1 MDIYITLPQ
10 NVPQSAR
17 TTRGASNAVM
27 QRLSS
32 NESPLSPDHLVAWGR
47 KNLPGIAFAA
57 AITVVAILLAMVEKR
72 LFDYE
77 ILEPLVLGL
86 ILGIA
91 IRSIWGVPAILLPGI
106 AFAAK
111 QILEFA
117 IVLLGASLD
126 LHQLAN
132 AGSSILLAVLISVSV
147 TIVTGI
153 VVGRAAGLGT
163 RLSILVAVGNAICGN
178 SAIAAVAPAIRAKK
192 EEVASAIALTAV
204 FGVGLVLTLPLLIP
218 VFDLSNER
226 YGVIAGLTVYAVP
239 QVLAATFPVSAE
251 SGQIGSLV
259 KLTRVLLLGP
269 VVAFFAW
276 WTARSNPEPETN
288 AAGAKGFGFGSIT
301 KYLPWFVIGFV
312 LFAILRT
319 TNVIPDSTGANFQ
332 NVSRVLTAVAMTAL
346 GLTVDV
352 KSVRKGGA
360 KVALTVSAL
369 IILLV
374 VMALLLVTV
383 LGIG

>member
-1 MDIYITLPQ
+1 MQ
-10 NVPQSAR
+10 NQSTVAAPGVPE
-17 TTRGASNAVM
+17 
-27 QRLSS
+27 RL
-32 NESPLSPDHLVAWGR
+32 LTWGR
-47 KNLPGIAFAA
+47 TMLPGIAFAA
-57 AITVVAILLAMVEKR
+57 VITVLAILLAMLEKR
-72 LFDYE
+72 LFGYE

-91 IRSIWGVPAILLPGI
+91 IRSIWGVPAFLLPGI

-111 QILEFA
+111 QVLEFA

-126 LHQLAN
+126 LHQLAH
-132 AGSSILLAVLISVSV
+132 AGTKILVAVLISVSV

-153 VVGRAAGLGT
+153 AIGRAAGLGT
-163 RLSILVAVGNAICGN
+163 RLAILVAVGNAICGN

-204 FGVGLVLTLPLLIP
+204 FGVGVVLTLPLLIP
-218 VFDLSNER
+218 VFNLSNER

-276 WTARSNPEPETN
+276 WTARNEERGKSREEREAQERAR
-288 AAGAKGFGFGSIT
+288 AAGTTPSTRSSFLSSLLS
-301 KYLPWFVIGFV
+301 YLPWFVIGFV

-319 TNVIPDSTGANFQ
+319 VHVIPDATGAQVQ
-332 NVSRVLTAVAMTAL
+332 NVSKTLTAVAMTAL

-360 KVALTVSAL
+360 KVALTVSML
-369 IILLV
+369 TVLLV
-374 VMALLLVTV
+374 VMALVMVTV
-383 LGIG
+383 MGIG